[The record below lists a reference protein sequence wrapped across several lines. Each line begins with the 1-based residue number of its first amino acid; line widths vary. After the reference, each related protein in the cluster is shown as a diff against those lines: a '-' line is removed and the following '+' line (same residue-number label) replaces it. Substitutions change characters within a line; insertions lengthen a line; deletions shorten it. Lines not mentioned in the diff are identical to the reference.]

1 MTTPPPS
8 LPSLLTAPLHLVPSR
23 AHSLVLAT
31 ALNRLFTDELAD
43 GEFDFL
49 EGKVFAIEVRD
60 APVCCRITLRR
71 DRFSASSRDKA
82 DATVSA
88 TVHDF
93 LLLMAQ
99 QEDPDTL
106 FFQRRLLISG
116 EADLGLEVKNLLDA
130 VDPEQL
136 PAVVRELLPRAVDF
150 SQKLL
155 QLLST
160 RSK

>member
-1 MTTPPPS
+1 
-8 LPSLLTAPLHLVPSR
+8 
-23 AHSLVLAT
+23 
-31 ALNRLFTDELAD
+31 
-43 GEFDFL
+43 
-49 EGKVFAIEVRD
+49 
-60 APVCCRITLRR
+60 
-71 DRFSASSRDKA
+71 
-82 DATVSA
+82 
-88 TVHDF
+88 
-93 LLLMAQ
+93 MAQ

-116 EADLGLEVKNLLDA
+116 ETDLGLEVKNLLDA

>member
-1 MTTPPPS
+1 MSTPSPP
-8 LPSLLTAPLHLVPSR
+8 LPSLLTAPLHLVPNR

-31 ALNRLFTDELAD
+31 ALNRLFTEELID
-43 GEFDFL
+43 GDFDFL
-49 EGKVFAIEVRD
+49 DGKVFSIAVRD
-60 APVCCRITLRR
+60 APICCRITLRR
-71 DRFSASSRDKA
+71 GRFAATDSSQA

-116 EADLGLEVKNLLDA
+116 ETDLGLEVKNLLDA

-136 PAVVRELLPRAVDF
+136 PVVVKALLPRAVGF